1 MMFCLKFLTAILLL
15 ITATAIFLVSAQPDQ
30 QCLFAVGDYRNCTC
44 GVEYRIVEQRCCSSE
59 SCLEPI
65 LTTEN
70 LTCPFVCENG
80 GTNVG
85 CVCSCRD
92 GYYGISCE
100 REELC
105 GDVFVEHSGEFTS
118 LNFPNRYPNNL
129 KCVWRISTDPNR
141 RIALG
146 TKDNEFDVE
155 PGSNIY
161 SCNYDRVRVHD
172 GPDKSYRSLGTFCGN
187 IDFLRTFKTVYS
199 TGPHLYVEFSSD
211 HIVQKKGY
219 HLQYSVF
226 FEGQECGPMTLYT
239 RPEGTI
245 TSPQY
250 PIQYRPKEECEWVIQ
265 MIPGRDV
272 VLIMEE
278 IDIPA
283 QADCRYGDYL
293 LVTGRKGSI
302 STDLGVYCG
311 TKDFLPYRINNIFD
325 EIVLKF
331 HSNRYIQG
339 NGFFLTYEQIE
350 STGSAGGASERYNG
364 PRLRRNH

>member
-1 MMFCLKFLTAILLL
+1 MHAYIQDTDRINTFRSPFACFLILIHYSLL
-15 ITATAIFLVSAQPDQ
+15 YT
-30 QCLFAVGDYRNCTC
+30 
-44 GVEYRIVEQRCCSSE
+44 
-59 SCLEPI
+59 
-65 LTTEN
+65 
-70 LTCPFVCENG
+70 
-80 GTNVG
+80 
-85 CVCSCRD
+85 
-92 GYYGISCE
+92 
-100 REELC
+100 EELC

-226 FEGQECGPMTLYT
+226 FEGK
-239 RPEGTI
+239 R
-245 TSPQY
+245 
-250 PIQYRPKEECEWVIQ
+250 
-265 MIPGRDV
+265 
-272 VLIMEE
+272 
-278 IDIPA
+278 
-283 QADCRYGDYL
+283 
-293 LVTGRKGSI
+293 
-302 STDLGVYCG
+302 
-311 TKDFLPYRINNIFD
+311 FLN
-325 EIVLKF
+325 
-331 HSNRYIQG
+331 YILQV
-339 NGFFLTYEQIE
+339 
-350 STGSAGGASERYNG
+350 
-364 PRLRRNH
+364 